1 MGGWLALIP
10 LKVRLA
16 FFGAFVFGMALIGI
30 RIAIRQEAFR
40 EVENRNLKRRLK
52 TVLESE
58 RIEDEVDEM
67 DRDALVR
74 AASEWVRRY

>member
-10 LKVRLA
+10 FKVRLA